1 MSQTRIISFLFLLF
15 ALTVV
20 SQARPRAEKGVL
32 DLREYDFAR
41 NGILEIEGEWA
52 FFWQEFTDPYRVSDS
67 GAAYVQVPV
76 PWNKLTEEVPGI
88 TSEGYA
94 SYHLKILLP
103 EPELRLALRVNE
115 VFSGSGYYVNGRNIG
130 FNGFPGSNRYQTVF
144 RPWTNFFIFE
154 SKDTVANLVIHVSS
168 YEHRSGGIRG
178 EVELGTPVQIMEDHS
193 NRLFTDYFLIGAF
206 LIMGIF
212 FLGLYLL
219 RREDYRLY
227 FSVICLLMTFRI
239 AITGNAELF
248 GPDWLNGLGRLRLE
262 YLSFDLLVPFF
273 VLMIRHLFPYEFN
286 RTLFRVI
293 LWISAFFIALVVVAP
308 MSLFTRVYP
317 FFMVFVFITAG
328 VIFYVLILAWIRG
341 RTYAPGFS
349 VGIMLVVAGAINDML
364 FVYDVLYTGYVTQY
378 TMFIFLL
385 IYAFIFAKKS
395 NYLVIESERL
405 ATEITEVNENL
416 ENLVEK
422 RTHELEQKSFELMK
436 NQEELEQKNKQLESM
451 NQARNKIFTIISHDI
466 RAPIGYIRQMLELL
480 LEGELTKK
488 EFRETLTM
496 LVNSTDASYNLLEN
510 LLLWGRSQMGRLE
523 PKPVTFRLSEI
534 CHETLT
540 LLAPQVAEKKI
551 ELVEEVNGDQ
561 VIYADPEQMK
571 IVLRNLLSNAIKFT
585 PQQGKVEVRAYGNP
599 DKKEI
604 IVEVIDTGM
613 GIPTH
618 LREVIFQPD
627 RFFTTEG
634 THREKGSGI
643 GLSLSGEILQMN
655 NGWITLESKPGK
667 GSVFRFGVP
676 AASGKA

>member
-1 MSQTRIISFLFLLF
+1 MVSLTALSQT
-15 ALTVV
+15 
-20 SQARPRAEKGVL
+20 RPRAEDGVL
-32 DLREYDFAR
+32 DLREYEFGR
-41 NGILEIEGEWA
+41 KGILEIEGEWA
-52 FFWQEFTDPYRVSDS
+52 FFWHEFTDPFNESDS
-67 GAAYVQVPV
+67 GAIYVPV
-76 PWNKLTEEVPGI
+76 PSPWNQLDDYVPGI
-88 TSEGYA
+88 TSEGFA
-94 SYHLKILLP
+94 SYHLRILLP
-103 EPELRLALRVNE
+103 EPEMRLALRVNE
-115 VFSGSGYYVNGRNIG
+115 VFSGSAYYINGRNIG

-144 RPWTNFFIFE
+144 RPWTTFFLFE
-154 SKDTVANLVIHVSS
+154 SQDTVAHLVIHVSS

-178 EVELGTPVQIMEDHS
+178 EVELGAPAQIMEDHS
-193 NRLFTDYFLIGAF
+193 NRLIADYFLMGAF

-227 FSVICLLMTFRI
+227 FSIICLLMTFRI

-248 GPDWLNGLGRLRLE
+248 GPDWLSGIGRLRLE
-262 YLSFDLLVPFF
+262 HLSFDLLVPFF

-317 FFMVFVFITAG
+317 FFMVFVFLTAA
-328 VIFYVLILAWIRG
+328 VIFYVLVLAWIRG

-349 VGIMLVVAGAINDML
+349 VGILLVVAGAINDML

-378 TMFIFLL
+378 TMFVFLI
-385 IYAFIFAKKS
+385 IYSSIFAMKS
-395 NYLVIESERL
+395 NYLVRQSERL
-405 ATEITEVNENL
+405 AKEITEVNENL
-416 ENLVEK
+416 ESLVEN
-422 RTHELEQKSFELMK
+422 RTHELEQKSFELMR
-436 NQEELEQKNKQLESM
+436 NQQELEQKNKQLESM

-480 LEGELTKK
+480 LEGQLSEK
-488 EFRETLTM
+488 EFRETLAM

-540 LLAPQVAEKKI
+540 LLAPQIREKKI
-551 ELVEEVNGDQ
+551 ELVEEINGDQ
-561 VIYADPEQMK
+561 EIYADPEQVK

-585 PQQGKVEVRAYGNP
+585 PRQGKVELRGYGNP
-599 DKKEI
+599 ADKEI

-643 GLSLSGEILQMN
+643 GLSLSREILQLN
-655 NGWITLESKPGK
+655 SGWITLKSEPGK
-667 GSVFRFGVP
+667 GSVFRFGIP
-676 AASGKA
+676 AAPGKA